1 MKLTLVVGAR
11 PNFMKISPIIKA
23 IEEKNSFEKKIIF
36 RLVHTGQHFDNSMSG
51 NFFEQLK
58 IPHPHVNLNCGNSNQ
73 TEQTACIMIQFE
85 KELLENR
92 PDIVLVVGDVNST
105 MACAIVAKKLKIKVA
120 HVEAGLRSY
129 DRDMPEEI
137 NRILTDSI
145 TDYFFTTSEYA
156 NNNLLKENISE
167 NKIYF
172 VGNTMIDCL
181 INNLNNLKKSQL
193 IESKKVESKKYFI
206 LTLHRP
212 SNVDDSEKLRNL
224 LLALDE
230 FTDNTPIIFPVH
242 PRTKKNIEKINIK
255 FKNLMLIEPQSYLEF
270 IYLIQNSIGVI
281 TDSGGIT
288 EETTFLN
295 IPCVTLRNST
305 ERPETLYDGTNILV
319 GDDMSLLKTSINKI
333 NNNSWNIGKKPMLWD
348 GLASE
353 RIVTHL
359 LEIYNDFKKN

>member
-230 FTDNTPIIFPVH
+230 LQIIP
-242 PRTKKNIEKINIK
+242 
-255 FKNLMLIEPQSYLEF
+255 L
-270 IYLIQNSIGVI
+270 
-281 TDSGGIT
+281 
-288 EETTFLN
+288 
-295 IPCVTLRNST
+295 
-305 ERPETLYDGTNILV
+305 
-319 GDDMSLLKTSINKI
+319 
-333 NNNSWNIGKKPMLWD
+333 
-348 GLASE
+348 
-353 RIVTHL
+353 
-359 LEIYNDFKKN
+359 